1 MVIAEDQR
9 LISHMLTLL
18 VEAQPDMTLLGVAGD
33 GAAAVAL
40 CREQEPDVVLMDVAM
55 PVMDGVSATRKLK
68 KVSPGSRILILTSY
82 EDDRHV
88 FEGIRAG
95 AFGYLNKNCSPEEL
109 AEAIRAVHAGETI
122 ASSGIARE
130 MLDTFENGGE
140 RRTRADAPTPPE
152 SLPLTAREREVVT
165 ALARGESNREISCS
179 LYISENTVRNHIA
192 NIYKK
197 LHINDRA
204 QAALY
209 AVRRGMVDTAGTGQ
223 E

>member
-18 VEAQPDMTLLGVAGD
+18 VEAQPDMTLVGVAGD
-33 GAAAVAL
+33 GAAAVTL
-40 CREQEPDVVLMDVAM
+40 CGEHKPDVVLMDVAM
-55 PVMDGVSATRKLK
+55 PVMDGVSATRELGE
-68 KVSPGSRILILTSY
+68 VSPESKVLILTAY

-88 FEGIRAG
+88 FEGVRAG

-109 AEAIRAVHAGETI
+109 AETIRAVHASKTVV
-122 ASSGIARE
+122 SSGIAQEVLGAFRSGGRE
-130 MLDTFENGGE
+130 NCDGAL
-140 RRTRADAPTPPE
+140 APPE

-165 ALARGESNREISCS
+165 ALARGESNREISLS

-204 QAALY
+204 QVALY
-209 AVRRGMVDTAGTGQ
+209 AVRRGMVDTGGAGQ